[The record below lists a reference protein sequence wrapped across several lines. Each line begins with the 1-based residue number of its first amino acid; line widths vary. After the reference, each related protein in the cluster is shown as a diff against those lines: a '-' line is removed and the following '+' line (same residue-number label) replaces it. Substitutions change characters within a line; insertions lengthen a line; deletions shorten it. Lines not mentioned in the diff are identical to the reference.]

1 MALFILLAT
10 VLAVTVIT
18 PATAEVDST
27 RVPETKGS
35 DVVDAVVDLI
45 RSNCIFSED
54 RLFLRRLASVESGDG
69 LDPKTYRAGYDGGI
83 WQVDRQMFNTTIRC
97 TGIQSYCNIISQP
110 PFNITWTRVAYSDLR
125 KPLYSG
131 LAAALYLSQT
141 HNSIFPA
148 DVESQ
153 AAIWSTYYR
162 PGQPQSIFIERS
174 ANATQYD
181 CSNPMDVGFILDSS
195 ISVNDK
201 DFGLSLNWT
210 ANFAESMNVPYS
222 TKLSLTTF
230 DSSTTIRF
238 LFDDFS
244 TKAQV
249 VSAIKN
255 IIITSGGTDTAL
267 ALNTVRTSVFPM
279 ARNDS
284 KHVAILVTDG
294 WSDSFRTTV
303 AAAAS
308 LKKSGV
314 VVFALGIGNYKLS
327 ELKAIASQP
336 VCSHVFT
343 LTDFSIINSII
354 YEIKRSTCQAPKVLT
369 APTNVSQSTTE
380 PYTISVNTGII
391 GPNKTIGFDVRCG
404 TLDIYVSFTNPRPS
418 SALFSEHYTAED
430 GRPAYLTSSVLEDGR
445 QVYITVVGKELPTS
459 IAELQK
465 CSNFSYTVSVVDK
478 PWEITCCKSG
488 VCRKC
493 RDSDLLQQ
501 KDVYSKFCSSSNN
514 FGYDNP
520 CTLQA
525 LSQGRDVFPY
535 PYDSSKFIRCDA
547 IGNPYVTLC
556 PSGLIFDSEALS
568 CGNKGS
574 DHQGATLSPYNPC
587 TPANLRTGLFYYSD
601 PTSKTRFIQCDE
613 WGNAWQ
619 MPCPSTQ
626 EWNQNILTC
635 DYPKTAAPVASYN
648 PCTPANL
655 KTGLFYYADPTSKKR
670 FIQCD
675 EWGNAFQMPCPST
688 QEWNQNILTCDYPKT
703 TTPVASNPCATAV
716 LSGKYFYPHP
726 CNHRKYI
733 QCDAF
738 GKAFEMNCPSNLFY
752 DPNILA
758 CDFED
763 RQPGTS
769 C

>member
-1 MALFILLAT
+1 
-10 VLAVTVIT
+10 
-18 PATAEVDST
+18 
-27 RVPETKGS
+27 
-35 DVVDAVVDLI
+35 
-45 RSNCIFSED
+45 
-54 RLFLRRLASVESGDG
+54 
-69 LDPKTYRAGYDGGI
+69 
-83 WQVDRQMFNTTIRC
+83 
-97 TGIQSYCNIISQP
+97 
-110 PFNITWTRVAYSDLR
+110 
-125 KPLYSG
+125 
-131 LAAALYLSQT
+131 
-141 HNSIFPA
+141 
-148 DVESQ
+148 
-153 AAIWSTYYR
+153 
-162 PGQPQSIFIERS
+162 
-174 ANATQYD
+174 
-181 CSNPMDVGFILDSS
+181 MDVAFIHDSS
-195 ISVNDK
+195 SSVNEK

-210 ANFAESMNVPYS
+210 ASFAESMNVPYT

-230 DSSTTIRF
+230 DSSTTVRF
-238 LFDDFS
+238 LFDDYS

-249 VSAIKN
+249 VSAIKR
-255 IIITSGGTDTAL
+255 IVRTYGGTNTAK

-279 ARNDS
+279 ARNES
-284 KHVAILVTDG
+284 RHVAVLITDG
-294 WSDSFRTTV
+294 QSDSFTETV
-303 AAAAS
+303 AAANL
-308 LKKSGV
+308 LKESGV
-314 VVFALGIGNYKLS
+314 VVFALGIGNYRLS
-327 ELKAIASQP
+327 ELQAIASQP

-343 LTDFSIINSII
+343 LTDFSLINSII

-380 PYTISVNTGII
+380 PYTISVNTSII
-391 GPNKTIGFDVRCG
+391 GPTKTIGFDVRCG

-459 IAELQK
+459 IADLQK

-493 RDSDLLQQ
+493 TDSDLLQQ
-501 KDVYSKFCSSSNN
+501 KDVYSKFCSSNN
-514 FGYDNP
+514 KVGYDNP

-535 PYDSSKFIRCDA
+535 PYDSTKFIRCDA

-574 DHQGATLSPYNPC
+574 DHPGATLSANNPC
-587 TPANLRTGLFYYSD
+587 TPANLRTGLFYYAD

-635 DYPKTAAPVASYN
+635 DYPKTAAPVAS
-648 PCTPANL
+648 
-655 KTGLFYYADPTSKKR
+655 
-670 FIQCD
+670 
-675 EWGNAFQMPCPST
+675 
-688 QEWNQNILTCDYPKT
+688 
-703 TTPVASNPCATAV
+703 NPCATAV

-726 CNHRKYI
+726 CNHRKFI
-733 QCDAF
+733 QCDAS
-738 GKAFEMNCPSNLFY
+738 GKATEMNCPSNLFY
-752 DPNILA
+752 DPNIMA